1 MKASRFVLSLSAA
14 ALCLGVTFAPAF
26 AEDYSDKQPAAAKMS
41 SDKMGKT
48 DNMGKMDDM
57 GKSAKK
63 TKTTSKKKTDG
74 MSDKMMDKKPDG
86 MQKY

>member
-26 AEDYSDKQPAAAKMS
+26 AEDYSDKQPATAKMS
-41 SDKMGKT
+41 SDNMGKT
-48 DNMGKMDDM
+48 NDM

-63 TKTTSKKKTDG
+63 TKTSSKKKTDG

>member
-14 ALCLGVTFAPAF
+14 ALCLGVAFAPAF

-48 DNMGKMDDM
+48 DNM